1 MTSEDLLN
9 TLEDLGDEEFDK
21 FKWFLQQGDILRG
34 RPVIRKSRLE
44 TSKRLE
50 TVDLM
55 TQTYELPG
63 ALEVTKVVLERI
75 NRNDLLQSFSVSSPT
90 TEVHIN
96 GGKTSKKKG
105 DDEDGGKTSKKK
117 GDDNDGGKTTKK
129 KDDDDNGGKT
139 SKKKADDE
147 DGGKTSKKKGDDED
161 GGKTSKKKDDDDSDG
176 KTSKEKVDDEDGG
189 KTTQKKGDD
198 GSVGKAKKKKG
209 LFSSKTQAP
218 TSDTDDMVVPVPEP
232 HPITFYQQMLQSNF
246 QDKFLGAEEEWAKD
260 TQHLADIY
268 TELYITARSGAHFH
282 TQHEVRTLEKAW
294 KPAEAEKSIQPTDM
308 FEHPSGESKPIK
320 TVMTNGIAGIGKT
333 FLVQKFVLDWAEKR
347 SNQDVHLIFPF
358 TFRQLNPLKG
368 EKFSLAELIHECIP
382 ETVGIPQDALN
393 YIFTDVQSSGITNYD
408 KSKFKLLFVFDGL
421 DESRLHLDL
430 HSEDIRS
437 VDVTKATETDVLLRK
452 LINGKLLR
460 SARIWITTRPAAANQ
475 IPQEFINSITEVRG
489 FTEPRKEEFFRKRF
503 KDEEQANRIVSH
515 IKTSRSLLIMC
526 NIPVF
531 CWITATVLE
540 DVLKTRE
547 GGELPKTLTELYAE
561 FLVFQIDH
569 TKEKYGPEKSIQYIK
584 SLAKLA
590 FQQLEKGNLIFYE
603 KDLRESGIDFVS
615 ARGGVSTQI
624 FKEEQGRKGKDKM
637 FSFVH
642 LSVQDFLAAFYV
654 KMSLIN
660 SNKNVMP
667 LPPLSLKNLRLLLS
681 KTSLKK
687 IHRISIDR
695 TLKSPNGS
703 LDLFLRFLLGLSLQ
717 TNQEKLQNL
726 LIKTDNNPLANQK
739 TAQYIKKKLSES
751 LSPERSIN
759 LFHCLNE
766 LNDSSL
772 VEEIQQSLRS
782 RRLSTEKLS
791 LAQWSAL
798 VFILLSSEEDL
809 DVFDLKK
816 YSVFASEDAF
826 LRLLPIT
833 KEASKVLLSACNL
846 SKRSCSALSSV
857 LSSQPS
863 SLRELDLS
871 NNDLQDSGVKLL
883 SIGLGSPSCR
893 LEKLN
898 LSGCM
903 ISGKGCTSLAT
914 ALRANPYHLSE
925 LDLSYNHPGDTATK
939 LLSAGVEHQHWKLK
953 TLRLEHGGEQRMKPG
968 LKKYF
973 CELTLDTNTA
983 NRNLKLSDNNRKV
996 TAMSTQQPYAQ
1007 HAERFDICLQL
1018 LCKHG
1023 VTGRCY
1029 WEVEWKGVV
1038 DIAVSYRGI
1047 RRRGDGVDCK
1057 FGCNRQSWS
1066 LMCSDVDRY
1075 SVWHNN
1081 TGKDISSSSF
1091 SSVSN
1096 RAGVY
1101 VDWPAGT
1108 LSFYRICSGSKTLL
1122 HTFHTTFTEPLYPG
1136 FGFCTLSFGSSVFLS
1151 SL

>member
-21 FKWFLQQGDILRG
+21 FKWFLQHGDVLRG
-34 RPVIRKSRLE
+34 RPAIRKSRLE

-50 TVDLM
+50 TVDLII
-55 TQTYELPG
+55 QTYDLQG

-105 DDEDGGKTSKKK
+105 DE
-117 GDDNDGGKTTKK
+117 NDGGKTTKK
-129 KDDDDNGGKT
+129 KDDDNNDGKT

-147 DGGKTSKKKGDDED
+147 DGGKSPKKKGDNDNDGKTSKKKADDED
-161 GGKTSKKKDDDDSDG
+161 GGKSPKKKGDNDNDG
-176 KTSKEKVDDEDGG
+176 KTSKEEADNEDGG
-189 KTTQKKGDD
+189 KTTKKKGDD

-218 TSDTDDMVVPVPEP
+218 TSETDDMMVPVPEP

-268 TELYITARSGAHFH
+268 TELYITARCGAHFH

-382 ETVGIPQDALN
+382 ETVGIPQEALN

-437 VDVTKATETDVLLRK
+437 VDVTKATVTDVLLRK
-452 LINGKLLR
+452 LINGKLLC
-460 SARIWITTRPAAANQ
+460 SARIWITTRPAANQ
-475 IPQEFINSITEVRG
+475 IPEFISMTEVRG
-489 FTEPRKEEFFRKRF
+489 FTDPKEEYFRKRF

-515 IKTSRSLLIMC
+515 IKTSRSLLILC

-547 GGELPKTLTELYAE
+547 GGELPKTLTEMYAE
-561 FLVFQIDH
+561 FLMFQIDR
-569 TKEKYGPEKSIQYIK
+569 TKEKYGPEKSIQYIT

-590 FQQLEKGNLIFYE
+590 FEQLEKGNLIFYE

-615 ARGGVSTQI
+615 ACGGVSTEI
-624 FKEEQGRKGKDKM
+624 FKEERGRKGKDKM

-667 LPPLSLKNLRLLLS
+667 LPRMSLQNLRLLFS
-681 KTSLKK
+681 KTSSKK

-695 TLKSPNGS
+695 ALKSPNGS

-726 LIKTDNNPLANQK
+726 LIKTDSNPLANQK
-739 TAQYIKKKLSES
+739 TAQYIKKKLSEN

-782 RRLSTEKLS
+782 GRLSTEKLS

-809 DVFDLKK
+809 GVFDLKK

-846 SKRSCSALSSV
+846 SKRSCSALSSA
-857 LSSQPS
+857 LSSEPS
-863 SLRELDLS
+863 SMRELDLS
-871 NNDLQDSGVKLL
+871 NNDLHDSGVKLL

-953 TLRLEHGGEQRMKPG
+953 ILRLEHGGEQRLKPG

-973 CELTLDTNTA
+973 CELTLDTSTA

-996 TAMSTQQPYAQ
+996 TALSTQEPYAQ
-1007 HAERFDICLQL
+1007 HAERFDFCLQL

-1047 RRRGDGVDCK
+1047 RRRGDSIDCK
-1057 FGCNRQSWS
+1057 FGCNGQSWS
-1066 LMCSDVDRY
+1066 LMCSDVDHY

-1081 TGKDISSSSF
+1081 TGKDISSSAF

-1151 SL
+1151 SP